1 MNGQYKY
8 YIKIKDMLFQEV
20 KKDLN
25 KSKHTSKNI
34 LLNNTFYLHFVMKS
48 VVYSGLNHIKGE
60 NISFIGVKKQQQI
73 DFYSLLKFKSQIC
86 A

>member
-25 KSKHTSKNI
+25 KSKHTSKN
-34 LLNNTFYLHFVMKS
+34 MW
-48 VVYSGLNHIKGE
+48 
-60 NISFIGVKKQQQI
+60 
-73 DFYSLLKFKSQIC
+73 
-86 A
+86 

>member
-1 MNGQYKY
+1 
-8 YIKIKDMLFQEV
+8 
-20 KKDLN
+20 
-25 KSKHTSKNI
+25 
-34 LLNNTFYLHFVMKS
+34 MKS
-48 VVYSGLNHIKGE
+48 VVYAGLNHIKGE